1 MIVSVVIP
9 TVLRGSLRTAI
20 ESARYQSAVTV
31 EIIVVI
37 DKEESSVQGSY
48 ELLAADADVVLFTG
62 GHKGAPGARNLGV
75 QAASGDWIAF
85 LDDDDIWEDSKLRR
99 QLSAVSASADHDG
112 RIVVSGQVRQRS
124 ELGQISRSIPDR
136 TYQSGGN
143 VADYLFQ
150 SRKASIGRESM
161 FTSTLLVSRS
171 LATAIAW
178 DESLKRHQDWDWLLR
193 AEAAGAKIV
202 QIAEPVSIQAI
213 GSTASI
219 SASSDWESSLTWC
232 RKWRSSWSKRTYVD
246 FVVAQPMRYALQ
258 ARSVSGVCHC
268 LREVA
273 WSARLPSV
281 GPWLIGM
288 AGILPRKKMETLMVS
303 KTMKR
308 VVSDV

>member
-9 TVLRGSLRTAI
+9 TVLRGSLRAAI
-20 ESARYQSAVTV
+20 ESARCQAAAAVEV
-31 EIIVVI
+31 IVVI
-37 DKEESSVQGSY
+37 DKEESSVRGSY
-48 ELLAADADVVLFTG
+48 ETLTADADVVLFTG
-62 GHKGAPGARNLGV
+62 GRKGAPAARNLGV

-85 LDDDDIWEDSKLRR
+85 LDDDDIWEESKLRR
-99 QLSAVSASADHDG
+99 QLSAVSVSADDG
-112 RIVVSGQVRQRS
+112 DRIVVSGQVRQRS

-136 TYQSGGN
+136 TYQSDEK

-178 DESLKRHQDWDWLLR
+178 DESLKRHQDWDWLLK
-193 AEAAGAKIV
+193 AEAAGAKII

-213 GSTASI
+213 GSNASI
-219 SASSDWESSLTWC
+219 SASSDWKSSLAWC
-232 RKWRSSWSKRTYVD
+232 RKWRSSWNKRTYVD

-258 ARSVSGVCHC
+258 ARSVNGICHC
-268 LREVA
+268 LREA
-273 WSARLPSV
+273 ARAARLPSI
-281 GPWLIGM
+281 GPLLIGV

-308 VVSDV
+308 VVADV